1 MSIFYESMTMLD
13 KKLAIPYAQLEVDL
27 SVINSNYKFE
37 SAMEEIDP
45 CVMTEAEAEART
57 GNAFTNFIA
66 AIVAKVKK
74 FFQSIREVL
83 DDVFAKGDNIDFD
96 AYKNSEGGNMELQF
110 DIMKVQDAVDDK
122 LREGRNIIMA
132 ISRATHID
140 SRTVE
145 DFCDSSARLISD
157 HSGTIISTATG
168 ALMYKALRKKAG
180 KANQQFEEAAAL
192 AKKFCGKD
200 PKKQEACRKVLN
212 TMANTIADSS
222 HYMNIFAKE
231 YNRSVKK
238 NNKRDK
244 MEAKAA
250 RKAAM

>member
-122 LREGRNIIMA
+122 LREGRKIIMA

-145 DFCDSSARLISD
+145 NFCDSSARLVND
-157 HSGTIISTATG
+157 HGGTIISTATG
-168 ALMYKALRKKAG
+168 AVMYKALRKKAG
-180 KANQQFEEAAAL
+180 KAYQQFEEAAAL

-212 TMANTIADSS
+212 SMANAISDGG

-231 YNRSVKK
+231 YNRTVKK